1 MMRSLALREAKFER
15 LMAQI
20 EEQAARVPLEV
31 RADVVSAVYLAAMVK
46 RGRFEIADLVKAEV
60 TKAYGRR
67 HYSLDAPFGDDSG
80 MNWIDTIESD
90 RPHF

>member
-1 MMRSLALREAKFER
+1 
-15 LMAQI
+15 
-20 EEQAARVPLEV
+20 
-31 RADVVSAVYLAAMVK
+31 MVK